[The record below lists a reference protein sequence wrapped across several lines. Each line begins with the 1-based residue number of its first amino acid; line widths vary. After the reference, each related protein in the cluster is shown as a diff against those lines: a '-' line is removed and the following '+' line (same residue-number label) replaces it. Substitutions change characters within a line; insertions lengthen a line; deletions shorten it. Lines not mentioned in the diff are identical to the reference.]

1 MVLGD
6 LLWDYIDQ
14 RKVIKKSSEEFVKFY
29 KLFEL
34 HLKSSPENFK
44 KIINDEE
51 DFHINQMLTSYYL
64 IAYVSKT
71 KHNRKLSFQSVF
83 QKEEFF
89 LQDIL
94 ISNKDI
100 RKVFTTEY
108 QIILNAIE
116 SITTMKKQDIK
127 FMIDNMH
134 EIVAKKQR
142 QENIED
148 KSDDTGLADFSLIA
162 TVLERDL
169 RELEDSS
176 ENDIDEVL
184 KKLISHHSWG

>member
-1 MVLGD
+1 MVIGD
-6 LLWDYIDQ
+6 LLWDYFDQ
-14 RKVIKKSSEEFVKFY
+14 KKVIKKSSEEFVRLY

-148 KSDDTGLADFSLIA
+148 KSDDTGLADFGLIA